1 MGVGHQAPLTL
12 LSLPDDLL
20 LLLFRHLLSTPCPT
34 LPLSAR
40 ALESSASAFALA
52 GACSR
57 LRMLFRLCVP
67 SLAIDW
73 HTPVYPHVLAS
84 TFAPALRALQVH
96 GHPRADVLLREL
108 AAHPGP
114 LKLKS
119 IALAHCP
126 APANPIQALLQAAPP
141 LSELHLAFVHCDD
154 LNALLMTVAPS
165 LSRLSRLTLHGVS
178 QLTHQALL
186 AVCLSAGQN
195 LTHFALRYV
204 RHPSINDASLV
215 AIEELCPS
223 IKTLFLEDIR
233 HVTPKGTRSF
243 VGAYAQQLERLR
255 LYACRLTPE
264 RLEMLVQKACSLRL
278 LGVEEPGWSRAMAP
292 MAVDALVAAGDALTD
307 LHLRNVAGLVDEHV
321 GRVIKSMPLL
331 ERVTIRRQ
339 ECLTDVSLFHI
350 ARLGRG
356 LKALDLRGCFVTDDG
371 LMAIGA
377 RCTGLEEVA
386 LGGDGQDLSEEGAR
400 RLGSDAVSNAG
411 MGSLLRGCGKTLTHF
426 TWESP
431 RCRMRGSTRTGVGV
445 AVGVANL
452 SAKVLARTLAA
463 NCPNL
468 LRVEVN
474 GLRPRERVERGRCDL
489 AFMELE
495 EDVKKV
501 DVFID
506 YEHLSFEGNLR
517 HAVLDERYKF
527 N

>member
-1 MGVGHQAPLTL
+1 MGNYSRKLEGTNGYSKKKKQKAFCREMPTRLPFQWFGDGAGVGVKSRPRREGAVGVGHQAPLTL

-114 LKLKS
+114 LKLK
-119 IALAHCP
+119 
-126 APANPIQALLQAAPP
+126 
-141 LSELHLAFVHCDD
+141 
-154 LNALLMTVAPS
+154 
-165 LSRLSRLTLHGVS
+165 
-178 QLTHQALL
+178 
-186 AVCLSAGQN
+186 
-195 LTHFALRYV
+195 
-204 RHPSINDASLV
+204 
-215 AIEELCPS
+215 
-223 IKTLFLEDIR
+223 
-233 HVTPKGTRSF
+233 
-243 VGAYAQQLERLR
+243 
-255 LYACRLTPE
+255 
-264 RLEMLVQKACSLRL
+264 
-278 LGVEEPGWSRAMAP
+278 
-292 MAVDALVAAGDALTD
+292 
-307 LHLRNVAGLVDEHV
+307 
-321 GRVIKSMPLL
+321 
-331 ERVTIRRQ
+331 
-339 ECLTDVSLFHI
+339 
-350 ARLGRG
+350 
-356 LKALDLRGCFVTDDG
+356 
-371 LMAIGA
+371 
-377 RCTGLEEVA
+377 
-386 LGGDGQDLSEEGAR
+386 